1 MRKKE
6 NIIIKFVNQEIK
18 IKNVREVTNM
28 NIKFEELDIEGFRSI
43 DRISLNLSDQGI
55 VIVKGINNYEDLAS
69 SNGSGKS
76 SVFEAIIYA
85 LFEETSS
92 GDRDIEN
99 RILGQGCSVVLK
111 FSIDDVS
118 YKIIR
123 QSKKG
128 KGTVVLYRNDEDISA
143 RNKSDTNKLI
153 VSILGINKAIFL
165 DSIFL
170 SQNAVTNLPSL
181 SPTARKERLEILTNT
196 DNAINNFKT
205 FLKEKQTMY
214 ESKHVDCQLEINK
227 INGKEE
233 SLQQQKD
240 KLQAQINDIKIQI
253 EERNKLGNIED
264 LDKQIQEY
272 NVEINTINNQIP
284 EIDNKIT
291 IINNSIKELNVEQG
305 INETLKHDKDLEIQ
319 DQRNICNNIQNEI
332 TRVTN
337 VIGHNKIDIDR
348 INKEIEEIKNSDTCP
363 TCGRKYDNVNEEHIQ
378 KVIEEKNKEIKDLE
392 DKNLENSEYVQN
404 KQTELDKE
412 IEKGKKLREEFEKL
426 SEVYKDKN
434 NEIEEQQTNLLNT
447 NNKKTQL
454 LNSIQNIQVQ
464 IDVINKQKDDI
475 LKIEIPNSKQ
485 YEDMVQ
491 DIDTQLNNLNKLKED
506 KNNELYELDNYINA
520 IKHCIQLVTKDFRTF
535 LLKNSLSYL
544 NKILKDYSSQLFSN
558 ESDLI
563 YISEND
569 NKLDIMLGNATYES
583 LSGGEKTRVNIA
595 LLIAQKSLANMIG
608 NISCNIIILDE
619 ILGYCDALAENN
631 VINLITKELESLE
644 TIYMIS
650 HKEIPIGYD
659 AELIVEKNANGLTH
673 LKSY

>member
-1 MRKKE
+1 
-6 NIIIKFVNQEIK
+6 
-18 IKNVREVTNM
+18 M

-43 DRISLNLSDQGI
+43 DRISLKLSDQGI

-153 VSILGINKAIFL
+153 ISILGINKAIFL

-272 NVEINTINNQIP
+272 NIEINNINNKIP
-284 EIDNKIT
+284 ELDNQIEMISK
-291 IINNSIKELNVEQG
+291 S
-305 INETLKHDKDLEIQ
+305 INELKNEQKVYEEKRVNKDQEVQNQRDKCNDLQ
-319 DQRNICNNIQNEI
+319 KEI
-332 TRVTN
+332 TRVEN
-337 VIGHNKIDIDR
+337 VISYNNMDIDR

-378 KVIEEKNKEIKDLE
+378 KVIEDKNKEIKELE
-392 DKNLENSEYVQN
+392 NKNIENNNYIKNLQL
-404 KQTELDKE
+404 ELDKE
-412 IEKGKKLREEFEKL
+412 IEVGKNLKKEFENL
-426 SEVYKDKN
+426 NSLYNDKN
-434 NEIEEQQTNLLNT
+434 EQVSEQQTNLINT
-447 NNKKTQL
+447 NNQKTQL
-454 LNSIQNIQVQ
+454 LNSIQNMQVQ
-464 IDVINKQKDDI
+464 IDAINKQKDDI

-506 KNNELYELDNYINA
+506 KNNELNELDNYINA

-595 LLIAQKSLANMIG
+595 LLLAQKSLANMIG

>member
-1 MRKKE
+1 
-6 NIIIKFVNQEIK
+6 
-18 IKNVREVTNM
+18 M

-153 VSILGINKAIFL
+153 ISILGINKAIFL

-214 ESKHVDCQLEINK
+214 ESKHVDSQLEINK

-284 EIDNKIT
+284 GLDNQIEMISK
-291 IINNSIKELNVEQG
+291 S
-305 INETLKHDKDLEIQ
+305 INELKNEQKVYEEKRVNKDQEVQNQRDKCNDLQ
-319 DQRNICNNIQNEI
+319 KEI
-332 TRVTN
+332 TRVEN
-337 VIGHNKIDIDR
+337 VISYNNMDIDR

-378 KVIEEKNKEIKDLE
+378 KVIEDKNKEIKEFENKNIENNNYIKDLQ
-392 DKNLENSEYVQN
+392 L
-404 KQTELDKE
+404 ELDKE
-412 IEKGKKLREEFEKL
+412 IEVGKNLKKEFENL
-426 SEVYKDKN
+426 NSLYNDKN
-434 NEIEEQQTNLLNT
+434 EQVSEQQTNLINT
-447 NNKKTQL
+447 NNQKTQL

-491 DIDTQLNNLNKLKED
+491 DIDIQLNNLNKLKED
-506 KNNELYELDNYINA
+506 KNNELNELDNYINA

-595 LLIAQKSLANMIG
+595 LLLAQKSLANMIG

>member
-1 MRKKE
+1 
-6 NIIIKFVNQEIK
+6 
-18 IKNVREVTNM
+18 M

-99 RILGQGCSVVLK
+99 RILGQGCTVVLK
-111 FSIDDVS
+111 FSIDGVS

-123 QSKKG
+123 QSKKS
-128 KGTVVLYRNDEDISA
+128 KSTVVLYRNDEDISA

-153 VSILGINKAIFL
+153 ISILGINKAIFL

-272 NVEINTINNQIP
+272 NVEINNINNQIP
-284 EIDNKIT
+284 ELDNQIEMISK
-291 IINNSIKELNVEQG
+291 S
-305 INETLKHDKDLEIQ
+305 INELKNEQKVYEEKRVNKDQEVQNQRDK
-319 DQRNICNNIQNEI
+319 CNDFQKEI
-332 TRVTN
+332 TRVEN
-337 VIGHNKIDIDR
+337 VISYNNMDIDR

-363 TCGRKYDNVNEEHIQ
+363 TCGRKYDNINEEHIQ
-378 KVIEEKNKEIKDLE
+378 KVIEDKNKEIKE
-392 DKNLENSEYVQN
+392 FENKNIENNNYIKNLQL
-404 KQTELDKE
+404 ELDKE
-412 IEKGKKLREEFEKL
+412 IEIGKNLKKEFENL
-426 SEVYKDKN
+426 NSLYNDKN
-434 NEIEEQQTNLLNT
+434 EQVSEQQTNLINT
-447 NNKKTQL
+447 NNQKTQL

-464 IDVINKQKDDI
+464 IDAINKQKDDI

-491 DIDTQLNNLNKLKED
+491 DIDTQLNDLNKLKED
-506 KNNELYELDNYINA
+506 KNNELNELDNYINA

-595 LLIAQKSLANMIG
+595 LLLAQKSLANMIG

>member
-1 MRKKE
+1 
-6 NIIIKFVNQEIK
+6 
-18 IKNVREVTNM
+18 M

-43 DRISLNLSDQGI
+43 DRISLKLSDQGI

-99 RILGQGCSVVLK
+99 RILGQGCTVVLK

-153 VSILGINKAIFL
+153 ISILGINKAIFL

-272 NVEINTINNQIP
+272 NIEINNINNQIP
-284 EIDNKIT
+284 ELDNQIEMISK
-291 IINNSIKELNVEQG
+291 S
-305 INETLKHDKDLEIQ
+305 INELKNEQKVYEEKRVNKDQEVQNQRDKCNDLQ
-319 DQRNICNNIQNEI
+319 KEI
-332 TRVTN
+332 TRVEN
-337 VIGHNKIDIDR
+337 VISYNNMDIDR

-378 KVIEEKNKEIKDLE
+378 KVIEDKNKEIKE
-392 DKNLENSEYVQN
+392 FENKNIENNNYIKNLQL
-404 KQTELDKE
+404 ELDKE
-412 IEKGKKLREEFEKL
+412 IEIGKNLKKEFENL
-426 SEVYKDKN
+426 NSLYNDKN
-434 NEIEEQQTNLLNT
+434 EQVSEQQTNLINT
-447 NNKKTQL
+447 NNQKTQL

-464 IDVINKQKDDI
+464 IDAINKQKDDI

-491 DIDTQLNNLNKLKED
+491 DIDKQLNDLNKLKED
-506 KNNELYELDNYINA
+506 KNNELNELDNYINA

-595 LLIAQKSLANMIG
+595 LLLAQKSLANMIG

-659 AELIVEKNANGLTH
+659 TELIVEKNANGLTH

>member
-1 MRKKE
+1 
-6 NIIIKFVNQEIK
+6 
-18 IKNVREVTNM
+18 M

-43 DRISLNLSDQGI
+43 DRISLKLSDQGI

-111 FSIDDVS
+111 FSIDGVS

-153 VSILGINKAIFL
+153 ISILGINKAIFL

-284 EIDNKIT
+284 ELDNQIEMISK
-291 IINNSIKELNVEQG
+291 S
-305 INETLKHDKDLEIQ
+305 INELKNEQKVYEEKRVNKDQEVQNQRDKCNDLQ
-319 DQRNICNNIQNEI
+319 KEI
-332 TRVTN
+332 TRVEN
-337 VIGHNKIDIDR
+337 VISYNNMDIDR

-363 TCGRKYDNVNEEHIQ
+363 TCGRKYDNINEEHIQ
-378 KVIEEKNKEIKDLE
+378 KVIEDKNKEIKE
-392 DKNLENSEYVQN
+392 FENKNIENNNYIKNLQL
-404 KQTELDKE
+404 ELDKE
-412 IEKGKKLREEFEKL
+412 IEIGKNLKKEFENL
-426 SEVYKDKN
+426 NSLYNDKN
-434 NEIEEQQTNLLNT
+434 EQVSEQQTNLINT
-447 NNKKTQL
+447 NNQKTQL

-464 IDVINKQKDDI
+464 IDAINKQKDDI

-491 DIDTQLNNLNKLKED
+491 DIDTQLNDLNKLKED
-506 KNNELYELDNYINA
+506 KNNELNELDNYINA

-595 LLIAQKSLANMIG
+595 LLLAQKSLANMIG

>member
-1 MRKKE
+1 
-6 NIIIKFVNQEIK
+6 
-18 IKNVREVTNM
+18 M

-111 FSIDDVS
+111 FSIDGVS

-153 VSILGINKAIFL
+153 ISILGINKAIFL

-214 ESKHVDCQLEINK
+214 ESKHVDSQLEINK

-284 EIDNKIT
+284 GLDNQIEMISK
-291 IINNSIKELNVEQG
+291 S
-305 INETLKHDKDLEIQ
+305 INELKNEQKVYEEKRVNKDQEVQNQRDKCNDLQ
-319 DQRNICNNIQNEI
+319 KEI
-332 TRVTN
+332 TRVEN
-337 VIGHNKIDIDR
+337 IISYNNMDIDR

-378 KVIEEKNKEIKDLE
+378 KVIEDKNKEIKEFENKNIENNNYIKDLQ
-392 DKNLENSEYVQN
+392 L
-404 KQTELDKE
+404 ELDKE
-412 IEKGKKLREEFEKL
+412 IEVGKNLKKEFENL
-426 SEVYKDKN
+426 NSLYNDKN
-434 NEIEEQQTNLLNT
+434 EQVSEQQTNLINT
-447 NNKKTQL
+447 NNQKTQL

-464 IDVINKQKDDI
+464 IDAINKQKDNI

-506 KNNELYELDNYINA
+506 KNNELNELDNYINA

-595 LLIAQKSLANMIG
+595 LLLAQKSLANMIG

>member
-1 MRKKE
+1 
-6 NIIIKFVNQEIK
+6 
-18 IKNVREVTNM
+18 M

-99 RILGQGCSVVLK
+99 RILGQGCTVVLK
-111 FSIDDVS
+111 FSIDGVS

-123 QSKKG
+123 QSKKS
-128 KGTVVLYRNDEDISA
+128 KSTVVLYRNDEDISA

-153 VSILGINKAIFL
+153 ISILGINKAIFL

-272 NVEINTINNQIP
+272 NVEINNINNQIP
-284 EIDNKIT
+284 ELDNQIEMISK
-291 IINNSIKELNVEQG
+291 S
-305 INETLKHDKDLEIQ
+305 INELKNEQKVYEEKRVNKEQEVQNQRDKCNDLQ
-319 DQRNICNNIQNEI
+319 KEI
-332 TRVTN
+332 TRVEN
-337 VIGHNKIDIDR
+337 VISYNNMDIDR

-363 TCGRKYDNVNEEHIQ
+363 TCGRKYDNINEEHIQ
-378 KVIEEKNKEIKDLE
+378 KVIEDKNKEIKE
-392 DKNLENSEYVQN
+392 FENKNIENNNYIKNLQL
-404 KQTELDKE
+404 ELDKE
-412 IEKGKKLREEFEKL
+412 IEIGKNLKKEFENL
-426 SEVYKDKN
+426 NSLYNDKN
-434 NEIEEQQTNLLNT
+434 EQVSEQQTNLINT
-447 NNKKTQL
+447 NNQKTQL

-464 IDVINKQKDDI
+464 IDAINKQKDDI

-491 DIDTQLNNLNKLKED
+491 DIDTQLNDLNKLKED
-506 KNNELYELDNYINA
+506 KNNELNELDNYINA

-595 LLIAQKSLANMIG
+595 LLLAQKSLANMIG

-619 ILGYCDALAENN
+619 ILGYCDVLAENN

>member
-1 MRKKE
+1 
-6 NIIIKFVNQEIK
+6 
-18 IKNVREVTNM
+18 M

-43 DRISLNLSDQGI
+43 DRISLNLSDRGI

-99 RILGQGCSVVLK
+99 RILGQGCTVVLK
-111 FSIDDVS
+111 FSIDGVS

-128 KGTVVLYRNDEDISA
+128 KSTVVLYRNDEDISA

-153 VSILGINKAIFL
+153 ISILGINKAIFL

-272 NVEINTINNQIP
+272 NIEINNVNNKIPELDNQI
-284 EIDNKIT
+284 EMISK
-291 IINNSIKELNVEQG
+291 S
-305 INETLKHDKDLEIQ
+305 INELKNEQKVYEEKRVNKDQEVQNQRDKCNDLQ
-319 DQRNICNNIQNEI
+319 KEI
-332 TRVTN
+332 TRVEN
-337 VIGHNKIDIDR
+337 VISYNNMDIDR

-363 TCGRKYDNVNEEHIQ
+363 TCGRKYDNINEEHIQ
-378 KVIEEKNKEIKDLE
+378 KVIEDKNKEIKE
-392 DKNLENSEYVQN
+392 FENKNIENNNYIENLQL
-404 KQTELDKE
+404 ELDKE
-412 IEKGKKLREEFEKL
+412 IEIGKNLKKEFENL
-426 SEVYKDKN
+426 NSLYNDKN
-434 NEIEEQQTNLLNT
+434 EQVSEQQTNLINT
-447 NNKKTQL
+447 NNQKTQL

-464 IDVINKQKDDI
+464 IDAINKQKDDI

-491 DIDTQLNNLNKLKED
+491 DIDKQLNDLNKLKED
-506 KNNELYELDNYINA
+506 KNNELNELDNYINA

-595 LLIAQKSLANMIG
+595 LLLAQKSLANMIG

>member
-1 MRKKE
+1 
-6 NIIIKFVNQEIK
+6 
-18 IKNVREVTNM
+18 M

-99 RILGQGCSVVLK
+99 RILGQGCTVVLK

-153 VSILGINKAIFL
+153 ISILGINKAIFL

-233 SLQQQKD
+233 SLQQQKN

-272 NVEINTINNQIP
+272 NVKINTINNQIP
-284 EIDNKIT
+284 ELDNQIEMISK
-291 IINNSIKELNVEQG
+291 S
-305 INETLKHDKDLEIQ
+305 INELKNEQKVYEEKRVNKDQEVQNQRDKCNDLQ
-319 DQRNICNNIQNEI
+319 KEI
-332 TRVTN
+332 TRVEN
-337 VIGHNKIDIDR
+337 IISYNNMDIDR

-363 TCGRKYDNVNEEHIQ
+363 TCGRKYDNINEEHIQ
-378 KVIEEKNKEIKDLE
+378 KVIEDKNKEIKE
-392 DKNLENSEYVQN
+392 FENKNIENNNYIKNLQL
-404 KQTELDKE
+404 ELDKE
-412 IEKGKKLREEFEKL
+412 IEIGKNLKKEFENL
-426 SEVYKDKN
+426 NSLYNDKN
-434 NEIEEQQTNLLNT
+434 EQVSEQQTNLINT
-447 NNKKTQL
+447 NNQKTQL

-506 KNNELYELDNYINA
+506 KNNELNELDNYINA

-595 LLIAQKSLANMIG
+595 LLLAQKSLANMIG

>member
-1 MRKKE
+1 
-6 NIIIKFVNQEIK
+6 
-18 IKNVREVTNM
+18 M
-28 NIKFEELDIEGFRSI
+28 NIKFKELDIEGFRSI

-99 RILGQGCSVVLK
+99 RILGQGCTVVLK
-111 FSIDDVS
+111 FSIDGVS

-153 VSILGINKAIFL
+153 ISILGINKAIFL

-272 NVEINTINNQIP
+272 NIEINNINNQIP
-284 EIDNKIT
+284 ELDNQIEMISK
-291 IINNSIKELNVEQG
+291 S
-305 INETLKHDKDLEIQ
+305 INELKNEQKVYEEKRVNKDQEVQNQRDKCNDLQ
-319 DQRNICNNIQNEI
+319 KEI
-332 TRVTN
+332 TRVEN
-337 VIGHNKIDIDR
+337 IISYNNMDIDR

-363 TCGRKYDNVNEEHIQ
+363 TCGRKYDNINEEHIQ
-378 KVIEEKNKEIKDLE
+378 KVIEDKNKEIKE
-392 DKNLENSEYVQN
+392 FENKNIENNNYIKNLQL
-404 KQTELDKE
+404 ELDKE
-412 IEKGKKLREEFEKL
+412 IEIGKNLKKEFENL
-426 SEVYKDKN
+426 NSLYNDKN
-434 NEIEEQQTNLLNT
+434 EQVSEQQTNLINT
-447 NNKKTQL
+447 NNQKTQL

-491 DIDTQLNNLNKLKED
+491 DIDTQLNDLNKLKED
-506 KNNELYELDNYINA
+506 KNNELNELDNYINA

-595 LLIAQKSLANMIG
+595 LLLAQKSLANMIG

>member
-1 MRKKE
+1 
-6 NIIIKFVNQEIK
+6 
-18 IKNVREVTNM
+18 M

-111 FSIDDVS
+111 FSIDGVS

-153 VSILGINKAIFL
+153 ISILGINKAIFL

-272 NVEINTINNQIP
+272 NVKINTINNQIP
-284 EIDNKIT
+284 ELDNQIEMISK
-291 IINNSIKELNVEQG
+291 S
-305 INETLKHDKDLEIQ
+305 INELKNEQKVYEEKRVNKDQEVQNQRDKCNDLQ
-319 DQRNICNNIQNEI
+319 KEI
-332 TRVTN
+332 TRVEN
-337 VIGHNKIDIDR
+337 IISYNNMDIDR

-363 TCGRKYDNVNEEHIQ
+363 TCGRKYDNINEEHIQ
-378 KVIEEKNKEIKDLE
+378 KVIEDKNKEIKE
-392 DKNLENSEYVQN
+392 FENKNIENNNYIKNLQL
-404 KQTELDKE
+404 ELDKE
-412 IEKGKKLREEFEKL
+412 IEIGKNLKKEFENL
-426 SEVYKDKN
+426 NSLYNDKN
-434 NEIEEQQTNLLNT
+434 EQVSEQQTNLINT
-447 NNKKTQL
+447 NNQKTQL

-464 IDVINKQKDDI
+464 IDAINKQKDDI

-491 DIDTQLNNLNKLKED
+491 DIDKQLNDLNKLKED
-506 KNNELYELDNYINA
+506 KNNELNELDNYINA

-595 LLIAQKSLANMIG
+595 LLLAQKSLANMIG

-659 AELIVEKNANGLTH
+659 TELIVEKNANGLTH

>member
-1 MRKKE
+1 
-6 NIIIKFVNQEIK
+6 
-18 IKNVREVTNM
+18 M

-76 SVFEAIIYA
+76 SIFEAIIYA

-111 FSIDDVS
+111 FSIDGVS

-153 VSILGINKAIFL
+153 ISILGINKAIFL

-272 NVEINTINNQIP
+272 NIKINTINNQIP
-284 EIDNKIT
+284 ELDNQIEMISK
-291 IINNSIKELNVEQG
+291 S
-305 INETLKHDKDLEIQ
+305 INELKNEQKVYEEKRVNKDEEVQNQRDKCNDLQ
-319 DQRNICNNIQNEI
+319 KEI
-332 TRVTN
+332 TRVEN
-337 VIGHNKIDIDR
+337 IISYNNMDIDR

-378 KVIEEKNKEIKDLE
+378 KVIEDKNKEIKEFENKNIENNNYIKDLQ
-392 DKNLENSEYVQN
+392 L
-404 KQTELDKE
+404 ELDKE
-412 IEKGKKLREEFEKL
+412 IEVGKNLKKEFENL
-426 SEVYKDKN
+426 NSLYNDKN
-434 NEIEEQQTNLLNT
+434 EQA
-447 NNKKTQL
+447 
-454 LNSIQNIQVQ
+454 
-464 IDVINKQKDDI
+464 
-475 LKIEIPNSKQ
+475 E
-485 YEDMVQ
+485 
-491 DIDTQLNNLNKLKED
+491 
-506 KNNELYELDNYINA
+506 
-520 IKHCIQLVTKDFRTF
+520 TF
-535 LLKNSLSYL
+535 
-544 NKILKDYSSQLFSN
+544 
-558 ESDLI
+558 
-563 YISEND
+563 
-569 NKLDIMLGNATYES
+569 
-583 LSGGEKTRVNIA
+583 
-595 LLIAQKSLANMIG
+595 
-608 NISCNIIILDE
+608 
-619 ILGYCDALAENN
+619 
-631 VINLITKELESLE
+631 
-644 TIYMIS
+644 
-650 HKEIPIGYD
+650 
-659 AELIVEKNANGLTH
+659 
-673 LKSY
+673 

>member
-1 MRKKE
+1 
-6 NIIIKFVNQEIK
+6 
-18 IKNVREVTNM
+18 M

-99 RILGQGCSVVLK
+99 RILGQGCTVVLK
-111 FSIDDVS
+111 FSIDGVS

-123 QSKKG
+123 QSKKS
-128 KGTVVLYRNDEDISA
+128 KSTVVLYRNDEDISA

-153 VSILGINKAIFL
+153 ISILGINKAIFL

-272 NVEINTINNQIP
+272 NIEINNINNQIP
-284 EIDNKIT
+284 ELDNQIEMISK
-291 IINNSIKELNVEQG
+291 S
-305 INETLKHDKDLEIQ
+305 INELKNEQKVYEEKRVNKDQEVQNQRDKCNDLQ
-319 DQRNICNNIQNEI
+319 KEI
-332 TRVTN
+332 TRVEN
-337 VIGHNKIDIDR
+337 VISYNNMDIDR

-363 TCGRKYDNVNEEHIQ
+363 TCGRKYDNINEEHIQ
-378 KVIEEKNKEIKDLE
+378 KVIEDKNKEIKE
-392 DKNLENSEYVQN
+392 FENKNIENNNYIKNLQL
-404 KQTELDKE
+404 ELDKE
-412 IEKGKKLREEFEKL
+412 IEIGKNLKKEFENL
-426 SEVYKDKN
+426 NSLYNDKN
-434 NEIEEQQTNLLNT
+434 EQVSEQQTNLINT
-447 NNKKTQL
+447 NNQKTQL

-464 IDVINKQKDDI
+464 IDAINKQKDDI

-491 DIDTQLNNLNKLKED
+491 DIDTQLNDLNKLKED
-506 KNNELYELDNYINA
+506 KNNELNELDNYINA

-595 LLIAQKSLANMIG
+595 LLLAQKSLANMIG

>member
-1 MRKKE
+1 
-6 NIIIKFVNQEIK
+6 
-18 IKNVREVTNM
+18 M

-111 FSIDDVS
+111 FSIDGVS

-153 VSILGINKAIFL
+153 ISILGINKAIFL

-205 FLKEKQTMY
+205 LLKEKQTMY

-284 EIDNKIT
+284 ELDNQIEMISK
-291 IINNSIKELNVEQG
+291 S
-305 INETLKHDKDLEIQ
+305 INELKNEQKVYEEKRVNKDQEVQNQRDKCNDLQ
-319 DQRNICNNIQNEI
+319 KEI
-332 TRVTN
+332 TRVEN
-337 VIGHNKIDIDR
+337 IISYNNMDIDR

-378 KVIEEKNKEIKDLE
+378 KVIEDKNKEIKE
-392 DKNLENSEYVQN
+392 FENKNIENNNYIKNLQL
-404 KQTELDKE
+404 ELDKE
-412 IEKGKKLREEFEKL
+412 IEIGKNLKKEFENL
-426 SEVYKDKN
+426 NSLYNDKN
-434 NEIEEQQTNLLNT
+434 EQVSEQQTNLINT
-447 NNKKTQL
+447 NNQKTQL

-464 IDVINKQKDDI
+464 IDAINKQKDDI

-491 DIDTQLNNLNKLKED
+491 DIDKQLNDLNKLKED
-506 KNNELYELDNYINA
+506 KNNELNELDNYINA

-595 LLIAQKSLANMIG
+595 LLLAQKSLANMIG

-659 AELIVEKNANGLTH
+659 VELIVEKNASGLTH

>member
-1 MRKKE
+1 
-6 NIIIKFVNQEIK
+6 
-18 IKNVREVTNM
+18 M
-28 NIKFEELDIEGFRSI
+28 NIKFKELDIEGFRSI
-43 DRISLNLSDQGI
+43 DRISLKLSDQGI

-272 NVEINTINNQIP
+272 NVKINTINNQIP
-284 EIDNKIT
+284 ELDNQIEMISK
-291 IINNSIKELNVEQG
+291 S
-305 INETLKHDKDLEIQ
+305 INELKNEQKVYEEKRVNKDQEVQNQRDKCNDLQ
-319 DQRNICNNIQNEI
+319 KEI
-332 TRVTN
+332 TRVEN
-337 VIGHNKIDIDR
+337 IISYNNMDIDR

-363 TCGRKYDNVNEEHIQ
+363 TCGRKYDNINEEHIQ
-378 KVIEEKNKEIKDLE
+378 KVIEDKNKEIKE
-392 DKNLENSEYVQN
+392 FENKNIENNNYIKNLQL
-404 KQTELDKE
+404 ELDKE
-412 IEKGKKLREEFEKL
+412 IEIGKNLKKEFENL
-426 SEVYKDKN
+426 NSLYNDKN
-434 NEIEEQQTNLLNT
+434 EQVSEQQTNLINT
-447 NNKKTQL
+447 NNQKTQL

-464 IDVINKQKDDI
+464 IDAINKQKDDI

-491 DIDTQLNNLNKLKED
+491 DIDTQLNDLNKLKED
-506 KNNELYELDNYINA
+506 KNNELNELDNYINA

-595 LLIAQKSLANMIG
+595 LLLAQKSLANMIG

>member
-1 MRKKE
+1 
-6 NIIIKFVNQEIK
+6 
-18 IKNVREVTNM
+18 M

-99 RILGQGCSVVLK
+99 RILGQGCTVVLK
-111 FSIDDVS
+111 FSIDGVS

-123 QSKKG
+123 QSKKS
-128 KGTVVLYRNDEDISA
+128 KSTVVLYRNDEDISA

-153 VSILGINKAIFL
+153 ISILGINKAIFL

-272 NVEINTINNQIP
+272 NVEINNINNQIP
-284 EIDNKIT
+284 ELDNQIEMISK
-291 IINNSIKELNVEQG
+291 S
-305 INETLKHDKDLEIQ
+305 INELKNEQKVYEEKRVNKDQEVQNQRDKCNDLQ
-319 DQRNICNNIQNEI
+319 KEI
-332 TRVTN
+332 TRVEN
-337 VIGHNKIDIDR
+337 VISYNNMDIDR

-363 TCGRKYDNVNEEHIQ
+363 TCGRKYDNINEEHIQ
-378 KVIEEKNKEIKDLE
+378 KVIEDKNKEIKE
-392 DKNLENSEYVQN
+392 FENKNIENNNYIKNLQL
-404 KQTELDKE
+404 ELDKE
-412 IEKGKKLREEFEKL
+412 IEIGKNLKKEFENL
-426 SEVYKDKN
+426 NSLYNDKN
-434 NEIEEQQTNLLNT
+434 EQVSEQQTNLINT
-447 NNKKTQL
+447 NNQKTQL

-464 IDVINKQKDDI
+464 IDAINKQKDDI

-491 DIDTQLNNLNKLKED
+491 DIDTQLNDLNKLKED
-506 KNNELYELDNYINA
+506 KNNELNELDNYINA

-595 LLIAQKSLANMIG
+595 LLLAQKSLANMIG

>member
-1 MRKKE
+1 
-6 NIIIKFVNQEIK
+6 
-18 IKNVREVTNM
+18 M

-153 VSILGINKAIFL
+153 ISILGINKAIFL

-284 EIDNKIT
+284 ELDNQIEMISK
-291 IINNSIKELNVEQG
+291 S
-305 INETLKHDKDLEIQ
+305 INELKNEQKVYEEKRVNKDQEVQNQRDKCNDLQ
-319 DQRNICNNIQNEI
+319 KEI
-332 TRVTN
+332 TRVEN
-337 VIGHNKIDIDR
+337 VISYNNMDIDR

-378 KVIEEKNKEIKDLE
+378 KVIEDKNKEIKEFENKNIENNNYIKDLQ
-392 DKNLENSEYVQN
+392 L
-404 KQTELDKE
+404 ELDKE
-412 IEKGKKLREEFEKL
+412 IEVGKNLKKEFENL
-426 SEVYKDKN
+426 NSLYNDKN
-434 NEIEEQQTNLLNT
+434 EQVSEQQTNLINT
-447 NNKKTQL
+447 NNQKTQL

-464 IDVINKQKDDI
+464 IDAINKQKDDI

-491 DIDTQLNNLNKLKED
+491 DIDTQLNDLNKLKED
-506 KNNELYELDNYINA
+506 KNNELNELDNYINA

-595 LLIAQKSLANMIG
+595 LLLAQKSLANMIG

>member
-1 MRKKE
+1 
-6 NIIIKFVNQEIK
+6 
-18 IKNVREVTNM
+18 M

>member
-1 MRKKE
+1 
-6 NIIIKFVNQEIK
+6 
-18 IKNVREVTNM
+18 M

-153 VSILGINKAIFL
+153 ISILGINKAIFL

-214 ESKHVDCQLEINK
+214 ESKHVDSQLEINK

-284 EIDNKIT
+284 GLDNQIEMISK
-291 IINNSIKELNVEQG
+291 S
-305 INETLKHDKDLEIQ
+305 INELKNEQKVYEEKRVNKDQEVQNQRDKCNDLQ
-319 DQRNICNNIQNEI
+319 KEI
-332 TRVTN
+332 TRVEN
-337 VIGHNKIDIDR
+337 VISYNNMDIDR

-363 TCGRKYDNVNEEHIQ
+363 TCGRKYDNINEEHIQ
-378 KVIEEKNKEIKDLE
+378 KVIEDKNKEIKE
-392 DKNLENSEYVQN
+392 FENKNIENNNYIKNLQL
-404 KQTELDKE
+404 ELDKE
-412 IEKGKKLREEFEKL
+412 IEIGKNLKKEFENL
-426 SEVYKDKN
+426 NSLYNDKN
-434 NEIEEQQTNLLNT
+434 EQVSEQQTNLINT
-447 NNKKTQL
+447 NNQKTQL

-491 DIDTQLNNLNKLKED
+491 DIDIQLNNLNKLKED
-506 KNNELYELDNYINA
+506 KNNELNELDNYINA

-595 LLIAQKSLANMIG
+595 LLLAQKSLANMIG

>member
-1 MRKKE
+1 
-6 NIIIKFVNQEIK
+6 
-18 IKNVREVTNM
+18 M

-99 RILGQGCSVVLK
+99 RILGQGCTVVLK
-111 FSIDDVS
+111 FSIDGVS

-153 VSILGINKAIFL
+153 ISILGINKAIFL

-337 VIGHNKIDIDR
+337 VIGHNKVDIDR

-595 LLIAQKSLANMIG
+595 LLLAQKSLANMIG

-659 AELIVEKNANGLTH
+659 TELIVEKNANGLTH

>member
-1 MRKKE
+1 
-6 NIIIKFVNQEIK
+6 
-18 IKNVREVTNM
+18 M

-111 FSIDDVS
+111 FSIDGVS

-153 VSILGINKAIFL
+153 ISILGINKAIFL

-214 ESKHVDCQLEINK
+214 ESKHVDSQLEINK

-272 NVEINTINNQIP
+272 NIKINTINNQIP
-284 EIDNKIT
+284 ELDNQIEMISK
-291 IINNSIKELNVEQG
+291 S
-305 INETLKHDKDLEIQ
+305 INELKNEQKVYEEKRVNKDEEVQNQRDKCNDLQ
-319 DQRNICNNIQNEI
+319 KEI
-332 TRVTN
+332 TRVEN
-337 VIGHNKIDIDR
+337 IISYNNMDIDR

-378 KVIEEKNKEIKDLE
+378 KVIEDKNKEIKEFENKNIENNNYIKDLQL
-392 DKNLENSEYVQN
+392 K
-404 KQTELDKE
+404 LDKE
-412 IEKGKKLREEFEKL
+412 IEVGKNLKKEFENL
-426 SEVYKDKN
+426 NSLYNDKN
-434 NEIEEQQTNLLNT
+434 EQVSEQQTNLINT
-447 NNKKTQL
+447 NNQKTQL

-464 IDVINKQKDDI
+464 IDAINKQKDNI
-475 LKIEIPNSKQ
+475 LKIEIPTNSKQ

-506 KNNELYELDNYINA
+506 KNNELNELDNYINA

-595 LLIAQKSLANMIG
+595 LLLAQKSLANMIG

>member
-1 MRKKE
+1 
-6 NIIIKFVNQEIK
+6 
-18 IKNVREVTNM
+18 M

-111 FSIDDVS
+111 FSIDGVS

-153 VSILGINKAIFL
+153 ISILGINKAIFL

-214 ESKHVDCQLEINK
+214 ESKHVDSQLEINK

-284 EIDNKIT
+284 GLDNQIEMISK
-291 IINNSIKELNVEQG
+291 S
-305 INETLKHDKDLEIQ
+305 INELKNEQKVYEEKRVNKDQEVQNQRDKCNDLQ
-319 DQRNICNNIQNEI
+319 KEI
-332 TRVTN
+332 TRVEN
-337 VIGHNKIDIDR
+337 IISYNNMDIDR

-378 KVIEEKNKEIKDLE
+378 KVIEDKNKEIKEFE
-392 DKNLENSEYVQN
+392 DKNIENNNYIKDLQL
-404 KQTELDKE
+404 ELDKE
-412 IEKGKKLREEFEKL
+412 IEVGKNLKKEFENL
-426 SEVYKDKN
+426 NSLYNDKN
-434 NEIEEQQTNLLNT
+434 EQVSEQQTNLINT
-447 NNKKTQL
+447 NNQKTQL

-464 IDVINKQKDDI
+464 IDAINKQKDDI

-506 KNNELYELDNYINA
+506 KNNELNELDNYINA

-595 LLIAQKSLANMIG
+595 LLLAQKSLANMIG

>member
-1 MRKKE
+1 
-6 NIIIKFVNQEIK
+6 
-18 IKNVREVTNM
+18 M

-153 VSILGINKAIFL
+153 ISILGINKAIFL

-272 NVEINTINNQIP
+272 NVKINTINNQIP
-284 EIDNKIT
+284 ELDNQIEMISK
-291 IINNSIKELNVEQG
+291 S
-305 INETLKHDKDLEIQ
+305 INELKNEQKVYEEKRVNKDQEVQNQRDKCNDLQ
-319 DQRNICNNIQNEI
+319 KEI
-332 TRVTN
+332 TRVEN
-337 VIGHNKIDIDR
+337 IISYNNMDIDR

-378 KVIEEKNKEIKDLE
+378 KVIEDKNKEIKEFE
-392 DKNLENSEYVQN
+392 DKNIENNNYIKDLQL
-404 KQTELDKE
+404 ELDKE
-412 IEKGKKLREEFEKL
+412 IEVGKNLKKEFENL
-426 SEVYKDKN
+426 NSLYNDKN
-434 NEIEEQQTNLLNT
+434 EQVSEQQTNLINT
-447 NNKKTQL
+447 NNQKTQL

-464 IDVINKQKDDI
+464 IDAINKQKDNI

-491 DIDTQLNNLNKLKED
+491 DIDIQLNNLNKLKED
-506 KNNELYELDNYINA
+506 KNNELNELDNYINA

-595 LLIAQKSLANMIG
+595 LLLAQKSLANMIG

>member
-1 MRKKE
+1 
-6 NIIIKFVNQEIK
+6 
-18 IKNVREVTNM
+18 M

-111 FSIDDVS
+111 FSIDGVS

-153 VSILGINKAIFL
+153 ISILGINKAIFL

-272 NVEINTINNQIP
+272 NVKINTINNQIS
-284 EIDNKIT
+284 ELDNQIEMISK
-291 IINNSIKELNVEQG
+291 S
-305 INETLKHDKDLEIQ
+305 INELKNEQKVYEEKRVNKDQEVQNQRDKCNDLQ
-319 DQRNICNNIQNEI
+319 KEI
-332 TRVTN
+332 TRVEN
-337 VIGHNKIDIDR
+337 VISYNNMDIDR

-363 TCGRKYDNVNEEHIQ
+363 TCGRKYDNINEEHIQ
-378 KVIEEKNKEIKDLE
+378 KVIEDKNKEIKE
-392 DKNLENSEYVQN
+392 FENKNIENNNYIKNLQL
-404 KQTELDKE
+404 ELDKE
-412 IEKGKKLREEFEKL
+412 IEIGKNLKKEFENL
-426 SEVYKDKN
+426 NSLYNDKN
-434 NEIEEQQTNLLNT
+434 EQVSEQQINLINT
-447 NNKKTQL
+447 NNQKTQL

-506 KNNELYELDNYINA
+506 KNNELNELDNYINA

-595 LLIAQKSLANMIG
+595 LLLAQKSLANMIG

-650 HKEIPIGYD
+650 HKEIPVGYD

>member
-1 MRKKE
+1 
-6 NIIIKFVNQEIK
+6 
-18 IKNVREVTNM
+18 M

-153 VSILGINKAIFL
+153 ISILGINKAIFL

-214 ESKHVDCQLEINK
+214 ESKHVDSQLEINK

-284 EIDNKIT
+284 GLDNQIEMISK
-291 IINNSIKELNVEQG
+291 S
-305 INETLKHDKDLEIQ
+305 INELKNEQKVYEDKRVNKDQEVQNQRDKCNDLQ
-319 DQRNICNNIQNEI
+319 KEI
-332 TRVTN
+332 TRVEN
-337 VIGHNKIDIDR
+337 VISYNNMDIDR

-378 KVIEEKNKEIKDLE
+378 KVIEDKNKEIKEFENKNIENNNYIKDLQ
-392 DKNLENSEYVQN
+392 L
-404 KQTELDKE
+404 ELDKE
-412 IEKGKKLREEFEKL
+412 IEVGKNLKKEFENL
-426 SEVYKDKN
+426 NSLYNDKN
-434 NEIEEQQTNLLNT
+434 EQVSEQQTNLINT
-447 NNKKTQL
+447 NNQKTQL

-491 DIDTQLNNLNKLKED
+491 DIDIQLNNLNKLKED
-506 KNNELYELDNYINA
+506 KNNELNELDNYINA

-595 LLIAQKSLANMIG
+595 LLLAQKSLANMIG

>member
-1 MRKKE
+1 
-6 NIIIKFVNQEIK
+6 
-18 IKNVREVTNM
+18 M

-99 RILGQGCSVVLK
+99 RILGQGCTVVLK
-111 FSIDDVS
+111 FSIDGVS

-123 QSKKG
+123 QSKKS
-128 KGTVVLYRNDEDISA
+128 KSTVVLYRNDEDISA

-153 VSILGINKAIFL
+153 ISILGINKAIFL

-284 EIDNKIT
+284 ELDNQIEMISK
-291 IINNSIKELNVEQG
+291 S
-305 INETLKHDKDLEIQ
+305 INELKNEQKVYEEKRVNKEQEVQNQRDKCNDLQ
-319 DQRNICNNIQNEI
+319 KEI
-332 TRVTN
+332 TRVEN
-337 VIGHNKIDIDR
+337 VISYNNMDIDR

-363 TCGRKYDNVNEEHIQ
+363 TCGRKYDNINEEHIQ
-378 KVIEEKNKEIKDLE
+378 KVIEDKNKEIKE
-392 DKNLENSEYVQN
+392 FENKNIENNNYIKNLQL
-404 KQTELDKE
+404 ELDKE
-412 IEKGKKLREEFEKL
+412 IEIGKNLKKEFENL
-426 SEVYKDKN
+426 NSLYNDKN
-434 NEIEEQQTNLLNT
+434 EQVSEQQTNLINT
-447 NNKKTQL
+447 NNQKTQL

-464 IDVINKQKDDI
+464 IDAINKQKDDI

-491 DIDTQLNNLNKLKED
+491 DIDTQLNDLNKLKED
-506 KNNELYELDNYINA
+506 KNNELNELDNYINA

-595 LLIAQKSLANMIG
+595 LLLAQKSLANMIG

>member
-1 MRKKE
+1 
-6 NIIIKFVNQEIK
+6 
-18 IKNVREVTNM
+18 M

-76 SVFEAIIYA
+76 SIFEAIIYA

-99 RILGQGCSVVLK
+99 RILGQGCSVVLR
-111 FSIDDVS
+111 FSIDGVS

-153 VSILGINKAIFL
+153 ISILGINKAIFL

-227 INGKEE
+227 INGKKE

-272 NVEINTINNQIP
+272 NVKINTINNQIP
-284 EIDNKIT
+284 ELDNQIEMISK
-291 IINNSIKELNVEQG
+291 S
-305 INETLKHDKDLEIQ
+305 INELKNEQKVYEEKRVNKDQEVQNQRDKCNDLQ
-319 DQRNICNNIQNEI
+319 KEI
-332 TRVTN
+332 TRVEN
-337 VIGHNKIDIDR
+337 IISYNNMDIDR

-378 KVIEEKNKEIKDLE
+378 KVIEDKNKEIKEFENKNIENNNYIKDLQ
-392 DKNLENSEYVQN
+392 L
-404 KQTELDKE
+404 ELDKE
-412 IEKGKKLREEFEKL
+412 IEVGKNLKKEFENL
-426 SEVYKDKN
+426 NSLYNDKN
-434 NEIEEQQTNLLNT
+434 EQVSEQQTNLINT
-447 NNKKTQL
+447 NNQKTQL

-464 IDVINKQKDDI
+464 IDAINKQKDNI

-506 KNNELYELDNYINA
+506 KNNELNELDNYINA

-595 LLIAQKSLANMIG
+595 LLLAQKSLANMIG

>member
-1 MRKKE
+1 
-6 NIIIKFVNQEIK
+6 
-18 IKNVREVTNM
+18 M

-99 RILGQGCSVVLK
+99 RILGQGCTVVLK
-111 FSIDDVS
+111 FSIDGVS

-153 VSILGINKAIFL
+153 ISILGINKAIFL

-272 NVEINTINNQIP
+272 NIEINNINNQIP
-284 EIDNKIT
+284 ELDNQIEMISK
-291 IINNSIKELNVEQG
+291 S
-305 INETLKHDKDLEIQ
+305 INELKNEQKVYEEKRVNKDQEVQNQRDKCNDLQ
-319 DQRNICNNIQNEI
+319 KEI
-332 TRVTN
+332 TRVEN
-337 VIGHNKIDIDR
+337 IISYNNMDIDR

-363 TCGRKYDNVNEEHIQ
+363 TCGRKYDNINEEHIQ
-378 KVIEEKNKEIKDLE
+378 KVIEDKNKEIKEFENKNIENNNYIKDLQ
-392 DKNLENSEYVQN
+392 L
-404 KQTELDKE
+404 ELDKE
-412 IEKGKKLREEFEKL
+412 IEVGKNLKKEFENL
-426 SEVYKDKN
+426 NSLYNDKN
-434 NEIEEQQTNLLNT
+434 EQVSEQQTNLINT
-447 NNKKTQL
+447 NNQKTQL

-506 KNNELYELDNYINA
+506 KNNELNELDNYINA

-595 LLIAQKSLANMIG
+595 LLLAQKSLANMIG

>member
-1 MRKKE
+1 
-6 NIIIKFVNQEIK
+6 
-18 IKNVREVTNM
+18 M

-43 DRISLNLSDQGI
+43 DRISLKLSDQGI

-111 FSIDDVS
+111 FSIDGVS

-153 VSILGINKAIFL
+153 ISILGINKAIFL

-205 FLKEKQTMY
+205 LLKEKQTMY

-284 EIDNKIT
+284 ELDNQIEMISK
-291 IINNSIKELNVEQG
+291 S
-305 INETLKHDKDLEIQ
+305 INELKNEQKVYEEKRVNKDQEVQNQRDKCNDLQ
-319 DQRNICNNIQNEI
+319 KEI
-332 TRVTN
+332 TRVEN
-337 VIGHNKIDIDR
+337 VISYNNIDIDR

-378 KVIEEKNKEIKDLE
+378 KVIEDKNKEIKE
-392 DKNLENSEYVQN
+392 FENKNIENNNYIKNLQL
-404 KQTELDKE
+404 ELDKE
-412 IEKGKKLREEFEKL
+412 IEIGKNLKKEFENL
-426 SEVYKDKN
+426 NSLYNDKN
-434 NEIEEQQTNLLNT
+434 EQVSEQQTNLINT
-447 NNKKTQL
+447 NNQKTQL

-464 IDVINKQKDDI
+464 IDAINKQKDDI

-491 DIDTQLNNLNKLKED
+491 DIDKQLNDLNKLKED
-506 KNNELYELDNYINA
+506 KNNELNELDNYINA

-595 LLIAQKSLANMIG
+595 LLLAQKSLANMIG

>member
-1 MRKKE
+1 
-6 NIIIKFVNQEIK
+6 
-18 IKNVREVTNM
+18 M

-99 RILGQGCSVVLK
+99 RILGQGCTVVLK
-111 FSIDDVS
+111 FSIDGVS

-128 KGTVVLYRNDEDISA
+128 KSTVVLYRNDEDISA

-153 VSILGINKAIFL
+153 ISILGINKAIFL

-284 EIDNKIT
+284 ELDNQIEMISK
-291 IINNSIKELNVEQG
+291 S
-305 INETLKHDKDLEIQ
+305 INELKNEQKVYEEKRVNKDQEVQNQRDKCNDLQ
-319 DQRNICNNIQNEI
+319 KEI
-332 TRVTN
+332 TRVEN
-337 VIGHNKIDIDR
+337 VISYNNMDIDR
-348 INKEIEEIKNSDTCP
+348 INKEIEKIKNSDTCP

-378 KVIEEKNKEIKDLE
+378 KVIEDKNKEIKE
-392 DKNLENSEYVQN
+392 FENKNIENNNYIKNLQL
-404 KQTELDKE
+404 ELDKE
-412 IEKGKKLREEFEKL
+412 IEVGKNLKKEFENL
-426 SEVYKDKN
+426 NSLYNDKN
-434 NEIEEQQTNLLNT
+434 EQVSEQQTNLINT
-447 NNKKTQL
+447 NNQKTQL

-491 DIDTQLNNLNKLKED
+491 DIDTQLNDLNKLKED
-506 KNNELYELDNYINA
+506 KNNELNELDNYINA

-595 LLIAQKSLANMIG
+595 LLLAQKSLANMIG

>member
-1 MRKKE
+1 
-6 NIIIKFVNQEIK
+6 
-18 IKNVREVTNM
+18 M
-28 NIKFEELDIEGFRSI
+28 NIKFKELDIEGFRSI
-43 DRISLNLSDQGI
+43 DRISLKLSDQGI

-128 KGTVVLYRNDEDISA
+128 KGTVVLYRNDEDISV

-272 NVEINTINNQIP
+272 NVKINTINNQIP
-284 EIDNKIT
+284 ELDNQIEMISK
-291 IINNSIKELNVEQG
+291 S
-305 INETLKHDKDLEIQ
+305 INELKNEQKVYEEKRVNKDQEVQNQRDKCNDLQ
-319 DQRNICNNIQNEI
+319 KEI
-332 TRVTN
+332 TRVEN
-337 VIGHNKIDIDR
+337 IISYNNMDIDR

-363 TCGRKYDNVNEEHIQ
+363 TCGRKYDNINEEHIQ
-378 KVIEEKNKEIKDLE
+378 KVIEDKNKEIKE
-392 DKNLENSEYVQN
+392 FENKNIENNNYIKNLQL
-404 KQTELDKE
+404 ELDKE
-412 IEKGKKLREEFEKL
+412 IEIGKNLKKEFENL
-426 SEVYKDKN
+426 NSLYNDKN
-434 NEIEEQQTNLLNT
+434 EQVSEQQTNLINT
-447 NNKKTQL
+447 NNQKTQL

-464 IDVINKQKDDI
+464 IDAINKQKDDI

-491 DIDTQLNNLNKLKED
+491 DIDTQLNDLNKLKED
-506 KNNELYELDNYINA
+506 KNNELNELDNYINA

-595 LLIAQKSLANMIG
+595 LLLAQKSLANMIG

>member
-1 MRKKE
+1 
-6 NIIIKFVNQEIK
+6 
-18 IKNVREVTNM
+18 M

-111 FSIDDVS
+111 FSIDGVS

-153 VSILGINKAIFL
+153 ISILGINKAIFL

-214 ESKHVDCQLEINK
+214 ESKHVDSQLEINK

-284 EIDNKIT
+284 ELDNQIEMISK
-291 IINNSIKELNVEQG
+291 S
-305 INETLKHDKDLEIQ
+305 INELKNEQKVYEEKRVNKDQEVQNQRDKCNDLQ
-319 DQRNICNNIQNEI
+319 KEI
-332 TRVTN
+332 TRVEN
-337 VIGHNKIDIDR
+337 VISYNNMDIDR

-363 TCGRKYDNVNEEHIQ
+363 TCGRKYDNINEEHIQ
-378 KVIEEKNKEIKDLE
+378 KVIEDKNKEIKE
-392 DKNLENSEYVQN
+392 FENKNIENNNYIKNLQL
-404 KQTELDKE
+404 ELDKE
-412 IEKGKKLREEFEKL
+412 IEIGKNLKKEFENL
-426 SEVYKDKN
+426 NSLYNDKN
-434 NEIEEQQTNLLNT
+434 EQVSEQQTNLINT
-447 NNKKTQL
+447 NNQKTQL

-506 KNNELYELDNYINA
+506 KNNELNELDNYINA

-595 LLIAQKSLANMIG
+595 LLLAQKSLANMIG

-659 AELIVEKNANGLTH
+659 TELIVEKNANGLTH

>member
-1 MRKKE
+1 
-6 NIIIKFVNQEIK
+6 
-18 IKNVREVTNM
+18 M

-111 FSIDDVS
+111 FSIDGVS

-153 VSILGINKAIFL
+153 ISILGINKAIFL

-272 NVEINTINNQIP
+272 NIEINNINNQIP
-284 EIDNKIT
+284 ELDNQIEMISK
-291 IINNSIKELNVEQG
+291 S
-305 INETLKHDKDLEIQ
+305 INELKNEQKVYEEKRVNKDQEVQNQRDKCNDLQ
-319 DQRNICNNIQNEI
+319 KEI
-332 TRVTN
+332 TRVEN
-337 VIGHNKIDIDR
+337 VISYNNMDIDR

-363 TCGRKYDNVNEEHIQ
+363 TCGRKYDNINEEHIQ
-378 KVIEEKNKEIKDLE
+378 KVIEDKNKEIKE
-392 DKNLENSEYVQN
+392 FENKNIENNNYIKNLQL
-404 KQTELDKE
+404 ELDKE
-412 IEKGKKLREEFEKL
+412 IEIGKNLKKEFENL
-426 SEVYKDKN
+426 NSLYNDKN
-434 NEIEEQQTNLLNT
+434 EQVSEQQTNLINT
-447 NNKKTQL
+447 NNQKTQL

-464 IDVINKQKDDI
+464 IDAINKQKDDI

-491 DIDTQLNNLNKLKED
+491 DIDTQLNDLNKLKED
-506 KNNELYELDNYINA
+506 KNNELNELDNYINA

-595 LLIAQKSLANMIG
+595 LLLAQKSLANMIG

>member
-1 MRKKE
+1 
-6 NIIIKFVNQEIK
+6 
-18 IKNVREVTNM
+18 M

-111 FSIDDVS
+111 FSIDGVS

-153 VSILGINKAIFL
+153 ISILGINKAIFL

-214 ESKHVDCQLEINK
+214 ESKHVDSQSEINK

-284 EIDNKIT
+284 ELDNQIEMISK
-291 IINNSIKELNVEQG
+291 S
-305 INETLKHDKDLEIQ
+305 INELKNEQKVYEEKRVNKDQEVQNQRDKCNDLQ
-319 DQRNICNNIQNEI
+319 KEI
-332 TRVTN
+332 TRVEN
-337 VIGHNKIDIDR
+337 VISYNNIDTDR

-378 KVIEEKNKEIKDLE
+378 KVIEDKNKEIKE
-392 DKNLENSEYVQN
+392 FENKNIENNNYIKNLQL
-404 KQTELDKE
+404 ELDKE
-412 IEKGKKLREEFEKL
+412 IEIGKNLKKEFENL
-426 SEVYKDKN
+426 NSLYNDKN
-434 NEIEEQQTNLLNT
+434 EQVSEQQTNLINT
-447 NNKKTQL
+447 NNQKTQL

-464 IDVINKQKDDI
+464 IDAINKQKDDI

-491 DIDTQLNNLNKLKED
+491 DIDKQLNDLNKLKED
-506 KNNELYELDNYINA
+506 KNNELNELDNYINA

-595 LLIAQKSLANMIG
+595 LLLAQKSLANMIG

>member
-1 MRKKE
+1 
-6 NIIIKFVNQEIK
+6 
-18 IKNVREVTNM
+18 M

-272 NVEINTINNQIP
+272 NVKINTINNQIP
-284 EIDNKIT
+284 ELDNQIEMISK
-291 IINNSIKELNVEQG
+291 S
-305 INETLKHDKDLEIQ
+305 INELKNEQKVYEEKRVNKDQEVQNQRDKCNDLQ
-319 DQRNICNNIQNEI
+319 KEI
-332 TRVTN
+332 TRVEN
-337 VIGHNKIDIDR
+337 VISYNNMDIDR
-348 INKEIEEIKNSDTCP
+348 INKEIEKIKNSDTCP

-378 KVIEEKNKEIKDLE
+378 KVIEDKNKEIKEFENKNIENNNYIKDLQ
-392 DKNLENSEYVQN
+392 L
-404 KQTELDKE
+404 ELDKE
-412 IEKGKKLREEFEKL
+412 IEVGKNLKKEFENL
-426 SEVYKDKN
+426 NSLYNDKN
-434 NEIEEQQTNLLNT
+434 EQVSEQQTNLINT
-447 NNKKTQL
+447 NNQKTQL

-464 IDVINKQKDDI
+464 IDAINKQKDDI

-506 KNNELYELDNYINA
+506 KNNELNELDNYINA

-595 LLIAQKSLANMIG
+595 LLLAQKSLANMIG

>member
-1 MRKKE
+1 
-6 NIIIKFVNQEIK
+6 
-18 IKNVREVTNM
+18 M
-28 NIKFEELDIEGFRSI
+28 NIKFKELDIEGFRSI

-128 KGTVVLYRNDEDISA
+128 KGTVVLYRNNEDISA

-153 VSILGINKAIFL
+153 ISILGINKAIFL

-233 SLQQQKD
+233 SLHQQKD

-272 NVEINTINNQIP
+272 NIEINNINNQIP
-284 EIDNKIT
+284 ELDNQIEMISK
-291 IINNSIKELNVEQG
+291 S
-305 INETLKHDKDLEIQ
+305 INELKNEQKVYEEKRVNKDQEVQNQRDKCNDLQ
-319 DQRNICNNIQNEI
+319 KEI
-332 TRVTN
+332 TRVEN
-337 VIGHNKIDIDR
+337 VISYNNMDIDR
-348 INKEIEEIKNSDTCP
+348 INKEIEKIKNSDTCP

-378 KVIEEKNKEIKDLE
+378 KVIEDKNKEIKEFENKNIENNNYIKDLQ
-392 DKNLENSEYVQN
+392 L
-404 KQTELDKE
+404 ELDKE
-412 IEKGKKLREEFEKL
+412 IEVGKNLKKEFENL
-426 SEVYKDKN
+426 NSLYNDKN
-434 NEIEEQQTNLLNT
+434 EQVSEQQTNLINT
-447 NNKKTQL
+447 NNQKTQL

-491 DIDTQLNNLNKLKED
+491 DINIQLNNLNKLKED
-506 KNNELYELDNYINA
+506 KNNELNELDNYINA

-569 NKLDIMLGNATYES
+569 NKLDIMLGNAAYES

-595 LLIAQKSLANMIG
+595 LLLAQKSLANMIG

>member
-1 MRKKE
+1 
-6 NIIIKFVNQEIK
+6 
-18 IKNVREVTNM
+18 M
-28 NIKFEELDIEGFRSI
+28 NIKFKELDIEGFRSI

-99 RILGQGCSVVLK
+99 RILGQGCTVVLK
-111 FSIDDVS
+111 FSIDGVS

-153 VSILGINKAIFL
+153 ISILGINKAIFL

-272 NVEINTINNQIP
+272 NIEINNINNQIP
-284 EIDNKIT
+284 ELDNQIEMISK
-291 IINNSIKELNVEQG
+291 S
-305 INETLKHDKDLEIQ
+305 INELKNEQKVYEEKRVNKDQEVQNQRDKCNDLQ
-319 DQRNICNNIQNEI
+319 KEI
-332 TRVTN
+332 TRVEN
-337 VIGHNKIDIDR
+337 IISYNNMDIDR

-363 TCGRKYDNVNEEHIQ
+363 TCGRKYDNINEEHIQ
-378 KVIEEKNKEIKDLE
+378 KVIEDKNKEIKE
-392 DKNLENSEYVQN
+392 FENKNIENNNYIKNLQL
-404 KQTELDKE
+404 ELDKE
-412 IEKGKKLREEFEKL
+412 IEIGKNLKKEFENL
-426 SEVYKDKN
+426 NSLYNDKN
-434 NEIEEQQTNLLNT
+434 EQVSEQQTNLINT
-447 NNKKTQL
+447 NNQKTQL

-506 KNNELYELDNYINA
+506 KNNELNELDNYINA

-595 LLIAQKSLANMIG
+595 LLLAQKSLANMIG

>member
-1 MRKKE
+1 
-6 NIIIKFVNQEIK
+6 
-18 IKNVREVTNM
+18 M

-153 VSILGINKAIFL
+153 ISILGINKAIFL

-214 ESKHVDCQLEINK
+214 ESKHVDSQLEINK

-284 EIDNKIT
+284 GLDNQIEMISKS
-291 IINNSIKELNVEQG
+291 INKLKNEQKVYEEKRV
-305 INETLKHDKDLEIQ
+305 NKDQEVQNQRDKCNDLQ
-319 DQRNICNNIQNEI
+319 KEI
-332 TRVTN
+332 TRVEN
-337 VIGHNKIDIDR
+337 VISYNNMDIDR

-378 KVIEEKNKEIKDLE
+378 KVIEDKNKEIKEFENKNIENNNYIKDLQ
-392 DKNLENSEYVQN
+392 L
-404 KQTELDKE
+404 ELDKE
-412 IEKGKKLREEFEKL
+412 IEVGKNLKKEFENL
-426 SEVYKDKN
+426 NSLYNDKN
-434 NEIEEQQTNLLNT
+434 EQVSEQQTNLINT
-447 NNKKTQL
+447 NNQKTQL

-491 DIDTQLNNLNKLKED
+491 DIDIQLNNLNKLKED
-506 KNNELYELDNYINA
+506 KNNELNELDNYINA

-595 LLIAQKSLANMIG
+595 LLLAQKSLANMIG

-659 AELIVEKNANGLTH
+659 AELIVEKNVNGLTH

>member
-1 MRKKE
+1 
-6 NIIIKFVNQEIK
+6 
-18 IKNVREVTNM
+18 M

-111 FSIDDVS
+111 FSIDGVS

-153 VSILGINKAIFL
+153 ISILGINKAIFL

-272 NVEINTINNQIP
+272 NVKINTINNQIP
-284 EIDNKIT
+284 ELDNQIEMISK
-291 IINNSIKELNVEQG
+291 S
-305 INETLKHDKDLEIQ
+305 INELKNEQKVYEEKRVNKDQEVQNQRDKCNDLQ
-319 DQRNICNNIQNEI
+319 KEI
-332 TRVTN
+332 TRVEN
-337 VIGHNKIDIDR
+337 IISYNNMDIDR

-378 KVIEEKNKEIKDLE
+378 KVIEDKNKEIKEFENKNIENNNYIKDLQ
-392 DKNLENSEYVQN
+392 L
-404 KQTELDKE
+404 ELDKE
-412 IEKGKKLREEFEKL
+412 IEVGKNLKKEFENL
-426 SEVYKDKN
+426 NSLYNDKN
-434 NEIEEQQTNLLNT
+434 EQVSEQQTNLINT
-447 NNKKTQL
+447 NNQKTQL

-464 IDVINKQKDDI
+464 IDAINKQKDNI

-506 KNNELYELDNYINA
+506 KNNELNELDNYINA

-595 LLIAQKSLANMIG
+595 LLLAQKSLANMIG